1 MTKKER
7 IAALERRVKELEE
20 RMAAVEARALT
31 TITPIIDDDW
41 RDPPTV
47 WVLPRTAAPTQVW
60 CPSAWWGDCH
70 PVGNTITTTWDGHGP
85 LTETT

>member
-20 RMAAVEARALT
+20 RMAAVEARVLT
-31 TITPIIDDDW
+31 TVTPIRDHDW
-41 RDPPTV
+41 RDPWKV
-47 WVLPRTAAPTQVW
+47 WVLPHTDAPTQVW
-60 CPSAWWGDCH
+60 CPSAWWGDIL
-70 PVGNTITTTWDGHGP
+70 PVGNTTTTARTGP